1 MAPECQDKR
10 SGRGLALRGPLA
22 RLQVAMLKVFIV
34 YFRYKNPNDKE
45 PGPVRQFRLYAN
57 SLDEAR
63 RLAASYANYPNVQV
77 LNVRPG

>member
-1 MAPECQDKR
+1 
-10 SGRGLALRGPLA
+10 
-22 RLQVAMLKVFIV
+22 MLKVFIV